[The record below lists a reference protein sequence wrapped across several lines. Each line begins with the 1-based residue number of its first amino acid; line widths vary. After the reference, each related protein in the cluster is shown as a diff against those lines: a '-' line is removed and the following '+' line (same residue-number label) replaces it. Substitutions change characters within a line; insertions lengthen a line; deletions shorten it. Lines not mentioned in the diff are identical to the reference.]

1 MDLSNFGSQ
10 MGRALAGIVSGDNY
24 RNAYDASMAKLAQ
37 ADAMGASAALNR
49 TKADE
54 ITNRMQYQRPEF
66 SSKIAAGFAGLNDNQ
81 LGQVEAYQRG
91 EIPTPEFFTPD
102 VQRAYNYGVG
112 VHRAGLGAT
121 GDSNAD
127 QMGKLFEA
135 LTRTGNVQRV
145 IADPTTAAAVGK
157 AYAATEGKPLIN
169 NLGNAGVFDQ
179 FSGGQ
184 TLNGIGTA
192 TIDREK
198 AAAIENRAQAA
209 NAYASAALSKEK
221 INTEKADADLK
232 RSKIGQEHV
241 MIMPDGS
248 QIVTGGKIDKPM
260 PAAALK
266 MQNEELDAIGTAA
279 GIEKDIGA
287 FKGMIESGKLKLG
300 PIENVTSA
308 GKNMAG
314 MSDENSRN
322 FASFR
327 ATLEKMRND
336 SLRLNKGVQTEGD
349 AQRAWNELLA
359 NLNDTNLV
367 TQRLGEIARINQRAI
382 QIRKNNVNTIRRNY
396 GNSPMD
402 FSAYTNIDAAVGD
415 GQNPVG
421 VPKPPEPPKQP
432 VSTPTAQPKPQYTRQ
447 GTLNGRRVG
456 VLSDG
461 RTVYQDTGEEVK

>member
-37 ADAMGASAALNR
+37 ADAMGASATLNR
-49 TKADE
+49 TKADA

-112 VHRAGLGAT
+112 VHRAGLGGT

-157 AYAATEGKPLIN
+157 AYAATEGKPLVG
-169 NLGNAGVFDQ
+169 NLGNAGTFDQ
-179 FSGGQ
+179 FDMSAPQ
-184 TLNGIGTA
+184 NLNGIGTA

-198 AAAIENRAQAA
+198 TAAIENRAQAA

-232 RSKIGQEHV
+232 RSKIGQASEQT
-241 MIMPDGS
+241 ITLPDGTVIQS
-248 QIVTGGKIDKPM
+248 APKLTEGQGKAQLFGARAAEADKIITGLEGKYSPLAINAKTAAEDMWGIGGVLGAVGNKMLPEEAQKVEQAQRDFLNAILRQESGAVISPSEFDNAKKQYFPQPGDKPEVIEQKRRNRENAIAGFRTM
-260 PAAALK
+260 AGPAASRVRPMDQDKKTPA
-266 MQNEELDAIGTAA
+266 QDNTAILREARAA
-279 GIEKDIGA
+279 I
-287 FKGMIESGKLKLG
+287 
-300 PIENVTSA
+300 SA
-308 GKNMAG
+308 GAP
-314 MSDENSRN
+314 R
-322 FASFR
+322 
-327 ATLEKMRND
+327 
-336 SLRLNKGVQTEGD
+336 
-349 AQRAWNELLA
+349 
-359 NLNDTNLV
+359 
-367 TQRLGEIARINQRAI
+367 
-382 QIRKNNVNTIRRNY
+382 
-396 GNSPMD
+396 
-402 FSAYTNIDAAVGD
+402 AAVIERLKAMGINE
-415 GQNPVG
+415 GG
-421 VPKPPEPPKQP
+421 
-432 VSTPTAQPKPQYTRQ
+432 
-447 GTLNGRRVG
+447 L
-456 VLSDG
+456 
-461 RTVYQDTGEEVK
+461 